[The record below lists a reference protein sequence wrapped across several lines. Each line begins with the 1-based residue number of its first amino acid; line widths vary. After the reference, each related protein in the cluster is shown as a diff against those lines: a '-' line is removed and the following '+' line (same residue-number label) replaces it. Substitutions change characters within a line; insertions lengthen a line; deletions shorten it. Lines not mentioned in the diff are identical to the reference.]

1 MTTSMQNLIQ
11 QSTNNGS
18 NYTTLSNTTCFM
30 ILEHLGVISVSGDDA
45 QVYLQSLL
53 SNDIKLLNIND
64 SQYSSL
70 CTPKGRLLA
79 FFLIIRTDKN
89 TYRLILPNG
98 LCDSIKKRLTMY
110 ILRSRVTVANTSE
123 NMICIGLTQDKPS
136 LPINT
141 SYHTLPNI
149 FYRGI
154 VISPANEVDALCNS
168 LIQQQYQPMPSA
180 YWEWLD
186 ITSGI
191 AKIEPETQE
200 KFTPQQLNLDI
211 TKAVNFQ
218 KGCYPGQEVVARLH
232 YLGKASR
239 RLFTAKASTSV
250 LPETGSEIMTTEGQ
264 VAGHIVSAQQQGQ
277 DGLVCL
283 VSIKLA
289 CYDFSLLIDQSP
301 ITLTSGL
308 VD

>member
-1 MTTSMQNLIQ
+1 MTAFMQNLIPQ
-11 QSTNNGS
+11 TTSNGS
-18 NYTTLSNTTCFM
+18 NYSGLSNSNCFM
-30 ILEHLGVISVSGDDA
+30 LLEQLGLISVSGDDA

-79 FFLIIRTDKN
+79 FFLIIRADEN
-89 TYRLILPNG
+89 TYQLILPHG
-98 LCDSIKKRLTMY
+98 LCEAIKMRLTMY
-110 ILRSRVTVANTSE
+110 ILRSKVTVTNVSE
-123 NMICIGLTQDKPS
+123 NFTCIGLTQNKPNLS
-136 LPINT
+136 SSS
-141 SYHTLPNI
+141 SYHILPSI
-149 FYRGI
+149 FHRGI
-154 VISPANEVDALCNS
+154 IISHTSKVEALCGS
-168 LIQQQYQPMPSA
+168 FIQQHYQPMSPS

-191 AKIEPETQE
+191 AKIEIKTQE

-239 RLFTAKASTSV
+239 RLFTAKANTTV
-250 LPETGSEIMTTEGQ
+250 LPEAGSEVKTNEGQ
-264 VAGHIVSAQQQGQ
+264 VAGHIVSSQQQGQ
-277 DGLVCL
+277 EGLLCL
-283 VSIKLA
+283 VSLKLS
-289 CYDFSLLIDQSP
+289 CYESSLLVDQTP
-301 ITLTSGL
+301 IYLTSGL

>member
-1 MTTSMQNLIQ
+1 MQNLIK
-11 QSTNNGS
+11 STNNGS

-53 SNDIKLLNIND
+53 SNDIKLLDINE

-70 CTPKGRLLA
+70 CTPKGRLVA

-110 ILRSRVTVANTSE
+110 ILRSRVAVTNTSG

-154 VISPANEVDALCNS
+154 AISPATEVDALCNS

-186 ITSGI
+186 ITYGI

-211 TKAVNFQ
+211 TKAVNFK

-250 LPETGSEIMTTEGQ
+250 LPKTGSEIMTTEGQ
-264 VAGHIVSAQQQGQ
+264 VAGHIVAAQQQGQ

-289 CYDFSLLIDQSP
+289 YYDLSLLIDQSP